1 MAAWVPSS
9 GLPFSMAAARVQ
21 LKLLDSAIFQKE
33 QELEVAHPPAPV
45 GRGEDELIS
54 SYAVN

>member
-33 QELEVAHPPAPV
+33 QELEAIHRRRQCM

-54 SYAVN
+54 SYG